1 MIVKF
6 GPNPKPEAPSCPPEA
21 APLPSAPARSV
32 APWRVAAVAGL
43 LVLAFFLVYI
53 FILQCGIFYILSHYL
68 LPTLLW

>member
-1 MIVKF
+1 VIVKF